1 MSPEGVGLHGEQ
13 DYIFRAGEG
22 VSKAR
27 ESKGKQK
34 KRVRREGEW
43 MMSEEAALGFRQ
55 FKKPSKL
62 RLCVQ
67 PRVSNHFMD
76 IHQ

>member
-43 MMSEEAALGFRQ
+43 MMSEEAALGF
-55 FKKPSKL
+55 
-62 RLCVQ
+62 
-67 PRVSNHFMD
+67 
-76 IHQ
+76 